1 MTNAMVKNDQPI
13 PDINTDSKPDI
24 NTDINTDIGTKKKS
38 SKKPIKKLTDYPDDF
53 KPTDKQVAK
62 MNEYGINIPLF
73 LETFDSNSEITSHY
87 DGCGCYFS
95 TTKDGFIAG
104 NKNVFYGTILGEES
118 SEIELIIEGKIEK
131 LLFKEK
137 QKVGLDNYYKY
148 ANSKHIA
155 SIKLVEEDIEAEEG
169 VFLSGEIIVDKK
181 YISRLFGICG
191 C

>member
-1 MTNAMVKNDQPI
+1 MKNVITILFSILLISCFSEP
-13 PDINTDSKPDI
+13 
-24 NTDINTDIGTKKKS
+24 KKEVQKETYTPVTS
-38 SKKPIKKLTDYPDDF
+38 DN
-53 KPTDKQVAK
+53 KPTDSVVDSLPSTRD
-62 MNEYGINIPLF
+62 EDINIKEYVDNLF

-87 DGCGCYFS
+87 DGCVCYFS